1 MHPRRLTRLNE
12 LIQQTVSQ
20 IVLGLKDPGIGFVT
34 ITGADTTPDVTLVKV
49 FYSVLGTDEE
59 REATAA
65 ALERARPYIRREVG
79 QMENLRRVPDLMF
92 VYDESVERADRVN
105 RLLHSIE
112 DEPKPKEPT
121 PDDAQSE

>member
-20 IVLGLKDPGIGFVT
+20 IVLGLKDPGIGFIT
-34 ITGADTTPDVTLVKV
+34 ITGADTSPDVTLVKV

-65 ALERARPYIRREVG
+65 ALERARPYIRHEVG

-112 DEPKPKEPT
+112 TEPKPKDPKSDESNP
-121 PDDAQSE
+121 E